1 MVWEGQSIFLL
12 TIHINL
18 KGVQYLKETES
29 RNLKEEILTV
39 TGRMFLEYGYSGTT
53 FQKIAD
59 ELNITKGAIT
69 YHFKNKF
76 MIKDM

>member
-39 TGRMFLEYGYSGTT
+39 TGRMFLEYVYRATT
-53 FQKIAD
+53 IQTIAD
-59 ELNITKGAIT
+59 Q
-69 YHFKNKF
+69 
-76 MIKDM
+76 

>member
-69 YHFKNKF
+69 YHLRTNL
-76 MIKDM
+76 

>member
-12 TIHINL
+12 IIHINL

-59 ELNITKGAIT
+59 EGIHGYGGSIQTV
-69 YHFKNKF
+69 
-76 MIKDM
+76 

>member
-39 TGRMFLEYGYSGTT
+39 TGRMILEYGYSGTT
-53 FQKIAD
+53 FQKAPSLII
-59 ELNITKGAIT
+59 LRTNL
-69 YHFKNKF
+69 
-76 MIKDM
+76 